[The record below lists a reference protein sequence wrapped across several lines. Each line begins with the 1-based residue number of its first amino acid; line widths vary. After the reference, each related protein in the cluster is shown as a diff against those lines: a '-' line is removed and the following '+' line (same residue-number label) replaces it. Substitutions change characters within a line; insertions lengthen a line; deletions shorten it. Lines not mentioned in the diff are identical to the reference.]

1 MVEQDEVTDSTDWL
15 PTPLNPL
22 AQLESSLRCQVCK
35 EFFTTPMMTSCSHTF
50 CSLCIR
56 RYLSQEG
63 KCPACRE
70 NDQEIKLRRNWV
82 VEELVTNFKASRS
95 GLLEF
100 AQNAASL
107 KKDENVETERPNKRR
122 KVEQLSTN
130 GAERRS
136 TRSQSKNS
144 VMPSGQQGDISTPE
158 VILDSEDDGST
169 YEDAGPNSPR
179 PLQPTKEPNDGR
191 VACPCCH
198 RRMKETLINSHLDKC
213 IAGDSSTPQEEI
225 SSPARQLAPPG
236 SIAYGLPKPLSER
249 PTRLPFINYSLLNDN
264 ALRKKLRDLGIPNGG
279 TKEHMRRR
287 HTEWVNLWNA
297 NCDSTNPATKR
308 QILQQLKIW
317 EDALGRPVDRMQ
329 GASGFMSKE
338 FDREGHVKTQKDS
351 FNDLI
356 QQARQKRLAPKQPE
370 IQSGAGSGHGQSPS
384 DAERGDLTHLEGTSQ
399 PNLDGTG
406 PLEPIQ
412 PPNDFATQPGI
423 PVAPEDVASSVMP
436 SYPYQPSINELPHNL
451 LQPTHPPAGTSSRP
465 PQGPGNIDLMTA
477 EMASFPQDPRQPIE
491 APPPT
496 FNPPWDPSL
505 DPVYAATQWELKRED
520 PYWNC
525 S

>member
-1 MVEQDEVTDSTDWL
+1 
-15 PTPLNPL
+15 
-22 AQLESSLRCQVCK
+22 
-35 EFFTTPMMTSCSHTF
+35 
-50 CSLCIR
+50 
-56 RYLSQEG
+56 
-63 KCPACRE
+63 
-70 NDQEIKLRRNWV
+70 
-82 VEELVTNFKASRS
+82 
-95 GLLEF
+95 
-100 AQNAASL
+100 
-107 KKDENVETERPNKRR
+107 
-122 KVEQLSTN
+122 
-130 GAERRS
+130 
-136 TRSQSKNS
+136 
-144 VMPSGQQGDISTPE
+144 
-158 VILDSEDDGST
+158 
-169 YEDAGPNSPR
+169 
-179 PLQPTKEPNDGR
+179 
-191 VACPCCH
+191 
-198 RRMKETLINSHLDKC
+198 
-213 IAGDSSTPQEEI
+213 
-225 SSPARQLAPPG
+225 
-236 SIAYGLPKPLSER
+236 
-249 PTRLPFINYSLLNDN
+249 
-264 ALRKKLRDLGIPNGG
+264 
-279 TKEHMRRR
+279 
-287 HTEWVNLWNA
+287 
-297 NCDSTNPATKR
+297 
-308 QILQQLKIW
+308 
-317 EDALGRPVDRMQ
+317 
-329 GASGFMSKE
+329 MSKE